1 MTDII
6 SHKYNFNLE
15 DIRIYFIAVSVGR
28 YLDRSNSTQSGC
40 RQLMKARKY
49 YNEVT
54 LQDLF
59 IPPWSFVSGKYVCN
73 IKSSF
78 YALVLLL

>member
-28 YLDRSNSTQSGC
+28 YLDRSNNQV
-40 RQLMKARKY
+40 AD
-49 YNEVT
+49 NESQKV
-54 LQDLF
+54 LQ
-59 IPPWSFVSGKYVCN
+59 
-73 IKSSF
+73 
-78 YALVLLL
+78 